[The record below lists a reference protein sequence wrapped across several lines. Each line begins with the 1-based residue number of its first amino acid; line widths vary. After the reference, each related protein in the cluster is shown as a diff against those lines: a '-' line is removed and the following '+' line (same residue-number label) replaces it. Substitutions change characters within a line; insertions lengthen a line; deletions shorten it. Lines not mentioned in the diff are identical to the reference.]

1 MIPIESAIH
10 HILDGFRYDRTS
22 ERAFFKS
29 SHGRTVIAMDS
40 KCSEHIGNFE
50 CYEQTSGSNQV
61 EDDFLVVSKRWYFN
75 ELRFHRYSYQSIL
88 LLLFLFIMTLIW
100 R

>member
-1 MIPIESAIH
+1 M
-10 HILDGFRYDRTS
+10 GFGTMRTS

-29 SHGRTVIAMDS
+29 SHGHTVIAMDS

-75 ELRFHRYSYQSIL
+75 ELRFHRY
-88 LLLFLFIMTLIW
+88 FIPINTFTFIFVYHDAHLAVIE
-100 R
+100 